1 MMARVTEG
9 EVKELIPTTET
20 ITAQINAANVVVT
33 EKLGS
38 NGTIT
43 ADHLKEIERWLAA
56 HLVACSIERQ
66 TTKEKIGATAAEFV
80 GSQQGAAGL
89 GLNLTTYGQQVL
101 VLDTTGT
108 LANLGKR
115 KARIDTI
122 EAIDTT

>member
-1 MMARVTEG
+1 MARVSEG
-9 EVKELIPTTET
+9 EVKELIATTET
-20 ITAQINAANVVVT
+20 ITAQISAANVVVT

-43 ADHLKEIERWLAA
+43 AEHLKEIERWLAA

-66 TTKEKIGATAAEFV
+66 TLKEKIGDTAVEFV
-80 GSQQGAAGL
+80 GNQQGSGGL
-89 GLNLTTYGQQVL
+89 GLALTSYGQTVMII
-101 VLDTTGT
+101 DTTGI

-115 KARIDTI
+115 RGRIDTI